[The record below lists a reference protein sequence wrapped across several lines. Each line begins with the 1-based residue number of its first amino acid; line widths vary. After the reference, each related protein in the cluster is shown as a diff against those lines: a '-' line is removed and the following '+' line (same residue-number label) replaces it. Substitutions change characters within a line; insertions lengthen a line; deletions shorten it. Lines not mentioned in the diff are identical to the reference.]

1 MNDKYISVYICIC
14 MKPESHQI
22 ELLVIPGR
30 FGCALSLNVLWNKK
44 SCWNEYY
51 TDAQIEKYVPR

>member
-1 MNDKYISVYICIC
+1 